1 MATLTEIREALAVNL
16 DVLTDVQVSAYMLA
30 SPTPPSAHLYPGGG
44 AGEIEYD
51 LAMGRGLDRWPFTV
65 QVFVGAAADVGAQK
79 RLDVFLAPSGAQS
92 VKAAIESDKTLG
104 GLVQDVRVVSCDG
117 YRAYTFDG
125 RAAVLGAEWHVEVLA
140 TGT

>member
-51 LAMGRGLDRWPFTV
+51 LAMRPRPRQVDVHRPGVRGRRVRRRRTGEARRV
-65 QVFVGAAADVGAQK
+65 
-79 RLDVFLAPSGAQS
+79 PSA
-92 VKAAIESDKTLG
+92 
-104 GLVQDVRVVSCDG
+104 VRVM
-117 YRAYTFDG
+117 
-125 RAAVLGAEWHVEVLA
+125 A
-140 TGT
+140 TLTT